1 MKDFKKIF
9 IGLIVIPG
17 LVFFYGSAHPVQSP
31 VKMDVVSASDVIEV
45 LPTPTATPIPTDI
58 VGYINYKF
66 GADAPKAFL
75 LLQGNGAG
83 SCAEN
88 RHLNPEAL
96 NDNTTWGGVGRD
108 RGYWQI
114 NDKFHPSVSDACA
127 KDVKCSTDYAFRMFT
142 NDHNSFVRWTCGKFY
157 KI

>member
-1 MKDFKKIF
+1 MITNIF
-9 IGLIVIPG
+9 IAGLIITAVTG
-17 LVFFYGSAHPVQSP
+17 YSVAHPAESP
-31 VKMDVVSASDVIEV
+31 VLVASVKAQAIVEAT
-45 LPTPTATPIPTDI
+45 PTPTATPIPTDI

-66 GADAPKAFL
+66 GKDAPKAFL
-75 LLQGNGAG
+75 LLQGNGPG

-88 RHLNPEAL
+88 RKLNPEAI
-96 NDNTTWGGVGRD
+96 NRNTDWGGVGAD

-114 NDKFHPSVSDACA
+114 NDVYHPSVSDACA